1 MLDIELVEGKD
12 HPGDISPDEYEN
24 IGETVALLVRL
35 CCHIYST
42 GKVVIIDSGFCVLQ
56 GIIKLRKLFFCAS
69 ALVKKIWYWPTL
81 VPGDAIYDHFS
92 TKGHG

>member
-56 GIIKLRKLFFCAS
+56 GIIKLRFFFVQVLLSKEMVLAHS
-69 ALVKKIWYWPTL
+69 GSW
-81 VPGDAIYDHFS
+81 
-92 TKGHG
+92 